1 MWQLVLCF
9 GETPQEVS
17 NKSIAMK
24 NINTYISSVKRAF
37 AYYCSLQLAFTLA
50 LLLVTLSAD
59 AVTIASD
66 LHAAGSIPSGWTST
80 SVTYTTSASGYA
92 NFTSTA
98 SVLTSPVYD
107 LSGYSNV
114 VLAYDVA
121 KFGTGTDGPL
131 TVQVSTDG
139 GTTWTAA
146 SFTSP
151 TPTGSTYLT
160 GTHSITT
167 LSATTRFRWIRSS
180 SQSQKRFRNFILTGD
195 LSGPE
200 INVKQGSTNLA
211 DGSGSYGF
219 GSVNT
224 GSSSSAITFTVE
236 NTGSASLS
244 LSGTP
249 KIAISGHTSDFTI
262 NQTSTAA
269 TVAAAGTTTFTVTFN
284 PTAAGARSATL
295 SIDSDD
301 SDENPYTF
309 DVTGTGVTPTPEMN
323 VVQGATNIA
332 DGSGSYSFGSIN
344 QGASSSAITFTIQNT
359 GSASLSLSGTPI
371 VAISGHT
378 TDFTINQTS
387 TAASVAAAGSTTFT
401 ITFSPT
407 TTGTRT
413 ASISIDNNDANE
425 NPYNFTVT
433 GTGITPEM
441 NVREGSTNIAN
452 GGSYDFGSIA
462 TSTSTGA
469 ITFTI
474 ENTGT
479 AALAL
484 SGTPKIAI
492 SGVDVADF
500 IIVQTGTAASVS
512 GPSGTTTFTIE
523 FNPTTGGSKTAQ
535 ISIANNDLNENPY
548 TINLTGT
555 GLTSAP
561 EINVKQG
568 STDLDNGSGTY
579 GFGSLATGA
588 SSSAITFTVENL
600 GNANLS
606 LSGTPKVAISGNTGD
621 FTINQTSTLATV
633 AASSNTTF
641 TITFNPTVAGAR
653 SATISIANDDN
664 DENPY
669 TFTVTGTGLQSLA
682 TGTITGSPFCV
693 GNTATASVSVPYT
706 VVGSYTV
713 GNTFTAVLSNS
724 SGSFASGT
732 NNIGS
737 VTATTS
743 GSISASIPASVG
755 AGTLYRIRVV
765 SSTPAVTGTDNG
777 TNLIVRAFAGPTS
790 VAAACGDADAAV
802 TWSNPTCFDQ
812 IMLVAKAS
820 AFTTALPTGDGTAYT
835 ASLTFGTG
843 TAFDGG
849 RVVYKGT
856 GTASG
861 TIASLT
867 NGTTYYFKT
876 FARIGTTWVAGG
888 TDDCAPAA
896 GPCFTEDFETGL
908 PTGYTN
914 TTSYTL
920 ASGTWTGQAQG
931 VIRGTAGVNSGSYS
945 LQLRSQTG
953 AEVTSPNLTTGVDV
967 LSFYVSASSTSGAYQ
982 VNLSRDNGTTFTA
995 ATGSPFTVST
1005 STVLR
1010 TITINDPTVT
1020 NIQIYRTGATIYID
1034 NLQFTC
1040 PPACTPPADPTGT
1053 ISGTTPACA
1062 TTSLS
1067 FSGSATAPVTNYW
1080 QTSATGTATTHNA
1093 ASSRM
1098 VTSSGSYYVRAY
1110 NSTTLCW
1117 SDGAVGPYAVTIN
1130 NNASISGQPA
1140 NSFINDGDNTTFT
1153 VTASNAGSY
1162 QWQVDTTGSGFSN
1175 IIDGSVY
1182 SGANTQTLSITGAT
1196 LSLSGYQYRVVIGGN
1211 TPCSGITSDT
1221 AALTVSVA
1229 VPVTD
1234 NGCVDDDY
1242 ATLTFNVASNVLIT
1256 DVNIG
1261 VKATADWRGDLIIK
1275 VISPQ
1280 GTEITIMNSVGNDWF
1295 DLDALFDDSGSATG
1309 LDASD
1314 HTVDGTY
1321 DETVQVQGS
1330 LTDPLSTFNGELSQG
1345 TWTLKVCD
1353 AEEFDLAFINGFEV
1367 IVSGTAVCTPAASIT
1382 SFAPTSGPV
1391 GTQVTITGSGFI
1403 GATAVRFGSLNATS
1417 FTVVN
1422 ATTIRAEVP
1431 ANAVTGKVSVLDA
1444 ASCAAASAANFTVV
1458 GESGSCGNGSTA
1470 TELFISEIY
1479 DATTGDYHFVEIFN
1493 GTSSSVNL
1501 SNYTV
1506 RTIAYGNNGSNAE
1519 NIALS
1524 GTLASGATYLVRIGV
1539 SSGPC
1544 GVTPNITATA
1554 GGFNGNDEVM
1564 LRKNG
1569 ATIDF
1574 TENPNQGAGFSQLR
1588 KASVTGPSTS
1598 YNPSQW
1604 DITSIESCT
1613 NLGTSPYAAGTQL
1626 TINTQP
1632 TDIAG
1637 CSISLAVTATAS
1649 AAITYQW
1656 KYNNGSATGW
1666 TNVTT
1671 FGGTTVT
1678 GATGAT
1684 LSISGTT
1691 NTLNGYQFYCEVT
1704 SGTCTQNS
1712 NGAQYTFGVLPVF
1725 RSRANGNWNS
1735 TAVWEMANTTAGPW
1749 SNACDYPTA
1758 ANTTEVIVQN
1768 NHKVT
1773 LNLDLSLDKLTID
1786 AGGEVEIATSSTLT
1800 ILNGQTGADLLVNGT
1815 LTDRGNGSEGLDFEN
1830 NTGTVNDAS
1839 WTLGSAGIIVKTNAS
1854 SVANY
1859 RDFYQGGISTIP
1871 ATANWYYRYNGDGNP
1886 NTAFAD
1892 MYYPNLHFENTAN
1905 TGNFAWDNFSM
1916 ILNGRLTTGTIKGD
1930 LNIGVTGT
1938 GTVTVLNNNIYSQPA
1953 IVQGDLFVETG
1964 STLTTEANPTL
1975 SVSNYGTSGGSTGT
1989 YGHGTGFE
1997 VRGAVYVEG
2006 TLDVNTSSTGV
2017 LRFAGTGTQD
2027 VLGAGTLDLWNVEKT
2042 AAGNVLLDRAIVV
2055 NNNIS
2060 FSAGTFNADGNN
2072 ITVGGI
2078 WSNTGATYTHGNNT
2092 VIFNGSG
2099 NSTVRTNN
2107 QAFYNVQVATTG
2119 SGKVYPVTNDMTVT
2133 NLLSITQGAFE
2144 VPATRT
2150 VNTATFSQTV
2160 LGTTTL
2166 KATGVLNVD

>member
-1 MWQLVLCF
+1 MSGASSMLVERSDNGTAWTTIGTYGTASGATAISDC
-9 GETPQEVS
+9 
-17 NKSIAMK
+17 A
-24 NINTYISSVKRAF
+24 NI
-37 AYYCSLQLAFTLA
+37 
-50 LLLVTLSAD
+50 TLSLTANTRYVRWTFTQ
-59 AVTIASD
+59 ANGNCD
-66 LHAAGSIPSGWTST
+66 LDDVSISAA
-80 SVTYTTSASGYA
+80 
-92 NFTSTA
+92 
-98 SVLTSPVYD
+98 
-107 LSGYSNV
+107 
-114 VLAYDVA
+114 
-121 KFGTGTDGPL
+121 
-131 TVQVSTDG
+131 
-139 GTTWTAA
+139 AA
-146 SFTSP
+146 
-151 TPTGSTYLT
+151 
-160 GTHSITT
+160 
-167 LSATTRFRWIRSS
+167 
-180 SQSQKRFRNFILTGD
+180 
-195 LSGPE
+195 PE

-211 DGSGSYGF
+211 DGSGSYSF

-224 GSSSSAITFTVE
+224 SSSSSAITFTIE

-244 LSGTP
+244 ISGTP
-249 KIAISGHTSDFTI
+249 KVAISGHTSDFTI

-284 PTAAGARSATL
+284 PTAAGARTATL
-295 SIDSDD
+295 SIANNDG
-301 SDENPYTF
+301 DEDPYTF
-309 DVTGTGVTPTPEMN
+309 DVTGTGVTPAPEMN

-387 TAASVAAAGSTTFT
+387 TAASVAAAGTTTFT
-401 ITFSPT
+401 ITFNPT
-407 TTGTRT
+407 TTGTRS
-413 ASISIDNNDANE
+413 AAISIANNDADE

-441 NVREGSTNIAN
+441 NVREGSTNIAS
-452 GGSYDFGSIA
+452 GGSYSFGSIA

-484 SGTPKIAI
+484 SGIPKVAI
-492 SGVDVADF
+492 SGVDAADF
-500 IIVQTGTAASVS
+500 IIVQTSTAASVS

-561 EINVKQG
+561 EINVKQ
-568 STDLDNGSGTY
+568 STNDLISGSGTY

-606 LSGTPKVAISGNTGD
+606 LSGTPRIAISGNTGD

-669 TFTVTGTGLQSLA
+669 TFTVTGTGLQSIA

-706 VVGSYTV
+706 IVGSYTV

-732 NNIGS
+732 TNIG
-737 VTATTS
+737 TATSITS
-743 GSISASIPASVG
+743 GTITATIPASVG
-755 AGTLYRIRVV
+755 AGALYRIRVV
-765 SSTPAVTGTDNG
+765 SSTPSVTGTDNG
-777 TNLIVRAFAGPTS
+777 VNLTVQAFAGPSS
-790 VAAACGDADAAV
+790 VAASCSNATATV
-802 TWSNPTCFDQ
+802 TWANPNCFDQ
-812 IMLVAKAS
+812 IMVVAKAG
-820 AFTTALPTGDGTAYT
+820 AFTSTLPTGDGTAYT

-867 NGTTYYFKT
+867 NGSTYYFKT
-876 FARIGTTWVAGG
+876 FARVGTTWVAGG
-888 TDDCAPAA
+888 TDNCAPVA
-896 GPCFTEDFETGL
+896 GPCGTESFTNL
-908 PTGYTN
+908 N
-914 TTSYTL
+914 
-920 ASGTWTGQAQG
+920 ASGSTYG
-931 VIRGTAGVNSGSYS
+931 SGSY
-945 LQLRSQTG
+945 TG
-953 AEVTSPNLTTGVDV
+953 
-967 LSFYVSASSTSGAYQ
+967 
-982 VNLSRDNGTTFTA
+982 DNGVTWTYVEARTPSGTYDITGGTIGFSDAGTGNVRANSGTGGVGNVTFSMRSYFTGGVASDRTIAVYVNGTLKGTFTLA
-995 ATGSPFTVST
+995 AMTTIYTHTVTANEPGNVLIQFRSTGSRQVVIDDVSW
-1005 STVLR
+1005 
-1010 TITINDPTVT
+1010 
-1020 NIQIYRTGATIYID
+1020 
-1034 NLQFTC
+1034 TC
-1040 PPACTPPADPTGT
+1040 YVACTPPADPIGT

-1080 QTSATGTATTHNA
+1080 QTSATGTATNNNA
-1093 ASSRM
+1093 TSSLT
-1098 VTSSGSYYVRAY
+1098 VTTSGSYYVRAY

-1117 SDGAVGPYAVTIN
+1117 SDGAVGPYNVTIN

-1140 NSFINDGDNTTFT
+1140 NRLINDGANTTFT

-1162 QWQVDTTGSGFSN
+1162 QWQVNTGSGFGN
-1175 IIDGSVY
+1175 ITNGGVY
-1182 SGANTQTLSITGAT
+1182 SGATSQTLTITGAT
-1196 LSLSGYQYRVVIGGN
+1196 LAMSGYQYRVVIGGN
-1211 TPCSGITSDT
+1211 SPCTGTTST
-1221 AALTVSVA
+1221 NATLTVNVA

-1234 NGCVDDDY
+1234 NGCIDDDY
-1242 ATLTFNVASNVLIT
+1242 ATMTFNVASNVLIT

-1275 VISPQ
+1275 VVSPQ

-1309 LDASD
+1309 LDFSD

-1353 AEEFDLAFINGFEV
+1353 AEEFDLAYINGFEV
-1367 IVSGTAVCTPAASIT
+1367 IISGTAVCTPAASIT
-1382 SFAPTSGPV
+1382 SFVPTSGPV
-1391 GTQVTITGSGFI
+1391 GTQVTITGSGFT

-1444 ASCAAASAANFTVV
+1444 ASCAAPSAANFMVV

-1470 TELFISEIY
+1470 AELFISEIY
-1479 DATTGDYHFVEIFN
+1479 DATSGDYHFVEIFN

-1524 GTLASGATYLVRIGV
+1524 GTLASGATYLVRIGI

-1569 ATIDF
+1569 VTIDF

-1588 KASVTGPSTS
+1588 KASVTGPSPS

-1632 TDIAG
+1632 ADIAG
-1637 CSISLAVTATAS
+1637 CSVTLAVTATAS

-1712 NGAQYTFGVLPVF
+1712 NAAQYTFGVLPVF
-1725 RSRANGNWNS
+1725 RSKATGNWNS
-1735 TAVWEMANTTAGPW
+1735 IATWEMANTTAGPW
-1749 SNACDYPTA
+1749 SNACDYPTT
-1758 ANTTEVIVQN
+1758 ANSTQVIVQI

-1773 LNLDLSLDKLTID
+1773 LNLDLSIDKLTID
-1786 AGGEVEIATSSTLT
+1786 AGGEVEIATSATLT

-1815 LTDRGNGSEGLDFEN
+1815 LTDRGNSSEGLDFEN
-1830 NTGTVNDAS
+1830 NTGTANDAS
-1839 WTLGSAGIIVKTNAS
+1839 WTLGSAGTIVKTNAS
-1854 SVANY
+1854 SVVNY

-1905 TGNFAWDNFSM
+1905 TGNFAWNNFSM
-1916 ILNGRLTTGTIKGD
+1916 ILSGRLTTGTIKGD

-1938 GTVTVLNNNIYSQPA
+1938 GTVTVLNNNINSQPA

-2006 TLDVNTSSTGV
+2006 TLDANTASTGV

-2042 AAGNVLLDRAIVV
+2042 AAGTVLLDRAIVI

-2119 SGKVYPVTNDMTVT
+2119 SGKVYPITNDMTVT
-2133 NLLSITQGAFE
+2133 NLLSVTQGAFE
-2144 VPATRT
+2144 VPASRT

>member
-1 MWQLVLCF
+1 VYFILLILPIYVSQLAAQATLPVSRTAWNAAEPTGWSQTGTVDRTTAFACTGSNAATFNSSGDVTTVFFNAAPNQLVFSL
-9 GETPQEVS
+9 
-17 NKSIAMK
+17 
-24 NINTYISSVKRAF
+24 KRATMSG
-37 AYYCSLQLAFTLA
+37 ASSM
-50 LLLVTLSAD
+50 LVERSDNGSAWTAIGTYGTASGATAITDCAGITLSLTAGTRY
-59 AVTIASD
+59 VRWTFTQGSGNCD
-66 LHAAGSIPSGWTST
+66 LDDVSISAAP
-80 SVTYTTSASGYA
+80 A
-92 NFTSTA
+92 
-98 SVLTSPVYD
+98 
-107 LSGYSNV
+107 
-114 VLAYDVA
+114 
-121 KFGTGTDGPL
+121 
-131 TVQVSTDG
+131 
-139 GTTWTAA
+139 
-146 SFTSP
+146 
-151 TPTGSTYLT
+151 
-160 GTHSITT
+160 
-167 LSATTRFRWIRSS
+167 
-180 SQSQKRFRNFILTGD
+180 
-195 LSGPE
+195 PE
-200 INVKQGSTNLA
+200 INVKQGSTNYLN
-211 DGSGSYGF
+211 GSGSYSF

-224 GSSSSAITFTVE
+224 SSSSSAVTFTIE
-236 NTGSASLS
+236 NTGTANLS

-249 KIAISGHTSDFTI
+249 KVAISGHTSDFTI

-269 TVAAAGTTTFTVTFN
+269 TVAGSGTTTFTVTFN
-284 PTAAGARSATL
+284 PTAAGTRTATL
-295 SIDSDD
+295 SIANND

-309 DVTGTGVTPTPEMN
+309 DVTGTGVTPAPEMN
-323 VVQGATNIA
+323 VVQGVTNIA

-344 QGASSSAITFTIQNT
+344 QGASSSAITFTVENT
-359 GSASLSLSGTPI
+359 GSAALALSGTPK
-371 VAISGHT
+371 VAITGHT
-378 TDFTINQTS
+378 GDFSIVQTS

-413 ASISIDNNDANE
+413 ANISIANDDANE
-425 NPYNFTVT
+425 NPYDFSVT

-441 NVREGSTNIAN
+441 NVREGSTNIAS

-484 SGTPKIAI
+484 SGTPKVAI
-492 SGVDVADF
+492 SGVDAADF

-523 FNPTTGGSKTAQ
+523 FNPTTGSSKTAQ

-561 EINVKQG
+561 EINVKQ
-568 STDLDNGSGTY
+568 STNDLISGSGTY

-606 LSGTPKVAISGNTGD
+606 LSGTPRVSISGNTAD
-621 FTINQTSTLATV
+621 FTIDQTITLATV

-653 SATISIANDDN
+653 SATISIDNNDN

-669 TFTVTGTGLQSLA
+669 TFTVTGTGLQSIA

-693 GNTATASVSVPYT
+693 GNTATTSVSVPYT
-706 VVGSYTV
+706 VVGSYTA

-732 NNIGS
+732 TNIG
-737 VTATTS
+737 TATSTTS
-743 GSISASIPASVG
+743 GSITATIPASVG

-777 TNLIVRAFAGPTS
+777 TNLTVQAFAGPSS
-790 VAAACGDADAAV
+790 VAASCSDATATV

-812 IMLVAKAS
+812 IMVVAKAG
-820 AFTTALPTGDGTAYT
+820 AFTATLPTGDGTAYT
-835 ASLTFGTG
+835 ANLTFGTG

-849 RVVYKGT
+849 RIVYKGT

-888 TDDCAPAA
+888 TDNCAPVA
-896 GPCFTEDFETGL
+896 GPCGTESFTNLNASGSTYGSGSYTGDNGVTWTYNEART
-908 PTGYTN
+908 PSGTYNITGGTIGFSDAGTGYVRANSGAGGVGTV
-914 TTSYTL
+914 TFSMRSYFTGGVASDRTIAVYVDGSLKGTYTL
-920 ASGTWTGQAQG
+920 AAM
-931 VIRGTAGVNSGSYS
+931 
-945 LQLRSQTG
+945 
-953 AEVTSPNLTTGVDV
+953 TTI
-967 LSFYVSASSTSGAYQ
+967 YTH
-982 VNLSRDNGTTFTA
+982 
-995 ATGSPFTVST
+995 
-1005 STVLR
+1005 
-1010 TITINDPTVT
+1010 TVT
-1020 NIQIYRTGATIYID
+1020 ANETGNVLIEFRSTGIRQVVIDDVSWTCATPCV
-1034 NLQFTC
+1034 TV
-1040 PPACTPPADPTGT
+1040 PDPTGT

-1080 QTSATGTATTHNA
+1080 QTSGTGTVTTNNA
-1093 ASSRM
+1093 ASSLT
-1098 VTSSGSYYVRAY
+1098 VTTSGSYYVRAY

-1140 NSFINDGDNTTFT
+1140 NRFINDGANTTFT

-1162 QWQVDTTGSGFSN
+1162 QWQVNTGSGFGN
-1175 IIDGSVY
+1175 ITNGGVY
-1182 SGANTQTLSITGAT
+1182 SGATTQTLTITGTT
-1196 LSLSGYQYRVVIGGN
+1196 LAMSGYQYRVVIGGN
-1211 TPCSGITSDT
+1211 SPCTGTTST
-1221 AALTVSVA
+1221 NATLTVNVA

-1234 NGCVDDDY
+1234 NGCIDDDY
-1242 ATLTFNVASNVLIT
+1242 ATMTFNVASNVLIT

-1275 VISPQ
+1275 VVSPQ

-1309 LDASD
+1309 LNASD

-1321 DETVQVQGS
+1321 DETVQVQGA
-1330 LTDPLSTFNGELSQG
+1330 LTDALSTFNGESSLG

-1353 AEEFDLAFINGFEV
+1353 AEEFDLAYINGFEV
-1367 IVSGTAVCTPAASIT
+1367 QVTGTVPCTQTATIASFT
-1382 SFAPTSGPV
+1382 PTNGPV
-1391 GTQVTITGSGFI
+1391 GSLVTITGTNFT
-1403 GATAVRFGSLNATS
+1403 GATGVSFNGINAAS
-1417 FTVVN
+1417 YTVINSTTIKVEVPTN
-1422 ATTIRAEVP
+1422 ATT
-1431 ANAVTGKVSVLDA
+1431 GKVTVTNSVG
-1444 ASCAAASAANFTVV
+1444 CATKSATDFTVI
-1458 GESGSCGNGSTA
+1458 GQTGTCGNGATA
-1470 TELFISEIY
+1470 TELLISEIY
-1479 DATTGDYHFVEIFN
+1479 DATSGDYHIVEIFN
-1493 GTSSSVNL
+1493 GTASTVTL
-1501 SNYTV
+1501 TGVYTV
-1506 RTIAYGNNGSNAE
+1506 RVIAYGNIGSNTIDIPLTGSMAP
-1519 NIALS
+1519 
-1524 GTLASGATYLVRIGV
+1524 GATFLLRLGV
-1539 SSGPC
+1539 SSGAC
-1544 GVTPNITATA
+1544 IVTANQTNSN
-1554 GGFNGNDEVM
+1554 GGFNGNDEVI

-1588 KASVTGPSTS
+1588 KANVTGPSTS

-1604 DITSIESCT
+1604 DITSVESCSD
-1613 NLGTSPYAAGTQL
+1613 LGTSPYAAGTQL

-1632 TDIAG
+1632 TDVTS
-1637 CSISLAVTATAS
+1637 CSVSMSVTATAS

-1656 KYNNGSATGW
+1656 KYNDGTTAGW

-1671 FGGTTVT
+1671 FASTTVT
-1678 GATGAT
+1678 GATSAT
-1684 LSISGTT
+1684 LNISGTIT
-1691 NTLNGYQFYCEVT
+1691 ALNGYQFYCEVT

-1712 NGAQYTFGVLPVF
+1712 NAAQYTLGVLPVF
-1725 RSRANGNWNS
+1725 RSKANGNWNS
-1735 TAVWEMANTTAGPW
+1735 IATWEMANTTAGPW
-1749 SNACDYPTA
+1749 SNACDYPTST
-1758 ANTTEVIVQN
+1758 NTAEVIV
-1768 NHKVT
+1768 KSSTTVA
-1773 LNLDLSLDKLTID
+1773 LNLDIIIDKVTVETSAVLELT
-1786 AGGEVEIATSSTLT
+1786 GSNKLT
-1800 ILNGQTGADLLVNGT
+1800 ILNSVAGADLTVNGT
-1815 LTDRGNGSEGLDFEN
+1815 LYDRCNNSGSAGVDYED
-1830 NTGTVNDAS
+1830 NTGTANDAT
-1839 WTLGSAGIIVKTNAS
+1839 WTLGANGTIIKTNTS
-1854 SVANY
+1854 SVTRY
-1859 RDFYQGGISTIP
+1859 RDFYQGGMSTIP
-1871 ATANWYYRYNGDGNP
+1871 ATGNWHYRYNGDGNP
-1886 NTAFAD
+1886 NTAAAD
-1892 MYYPNLHFENTAN
+1892 MYYPNLYFENTAN
-1905 TGNFAWDNFSM
+1905 TSNFAWDNFNM
-1916 ILNGRLTTGTIKGD
+1916 ILSGRLTTATIKGD
-1930 LNIGVTGT
+1930 LNIGVTGI
-1938 GTVTVLNNNIYSQPA
+1938 GTVTVLNNNINSQP
-1953 IVQGDLFVETG
+1953 ITILGDLFVEIG
-1964 STLTTEANPTL
+1964 STLTNASNPAL
-1975 SVSNYGTSGGSTGT
+1975 SAVNYGTSGGSTGT

-2006 TLDVNTSSTGV
+2006 TLDVNTASTGV

-2042 AAGNVLLDRAIVV
+2042 AAGTVLLDRAIVV
-2055 NNNIS
+2055 NNNIN
-2060 FSAGTFNADGNN
+2060 FSTGTFNADGNT

-2092 VIFNGSG
+2092 VVFNGTG
-2099 NSTVRTNN
+2099 NSTVRSNN
-2107 QAFYNVQVATTG
+2107 QAFYNVQIATSG

-2133 NLLSITQGAFE
+2133 NLLSVTQGAFE
-2144 VPATRT
+2144 VPASRT